1 MHVDDPSIEAVL
13 EDAVVEHEATIEA
26 ARSQCRIRVGIA
38 GEDHPHA
45 VGMRRTEVDDNYDRF
60 RRILRQSKRG
70 GRGILTFN
78 NNALHLSFPLA
89 VGSLQSS
96 MTYTP

>member
-1 MHVDDPSIEAVL
+1 
-13 EDAVVEHEATIEA
+13 
-26 ARSQCRIRVGIA
+26 
-38 GEDHPHA
+38 
-45 VGMRRTEVDDNYDRF
+45 
-60 RRILRQSKRG
+60 
-70 GRGILTFN
+70 LTFN

>member
-13 EDAVVEHEATIEA
+13 EDAVVEHEATIET
-26 ARSQCRIRVGIA
+26 ARGQCRIRVGIV

-45 VGMRRTEVDDNYDRF
+45 VGMRGSEVDDSYDRF
-60 RRILRQSKRG
+60 RRILRQSKRD

-78 NNALHLSFPLA
+78 DNALHLSFPFA
-89 VGSLQSS
+89 IGSLQSS
-96 MTYTP
+96 IEL